1 MCPPRRPRRP
11 TPAPPPRIVEP
22 RPTAESSPTADR
34 MAGRVER
41 TLPPPAPT
49 PSTFVEAKAAQ
60 PTSTPPPQALTP
72 PAPTEPAPKMRTI
85 GRTSVR
91 AGTTVSG
98 QQTTSTAAPSRRRRQ
113 TARMGRR
120 AGTRSLRI
128 SRNPNTGQGDLLY

>member
-11 TPAPPPRIVEP
+11 TPAPPPRRIEP

-49 PSTFVEAKAAQ
+49 P
-60 PTSTPPPQALTP
+60 PPQALTPPTPTPP

-85 GRTSVR
+85 GRTS

>member
-11 TPAPPPRIVEP
+11 RRPAPAPPPRRVETPPPSPP
-22 RPTAESSPTADR
+22 RPTPP
-34 MAGRVER
+34 
-41 TLPPPAPT
+41 PPPAPAP
-49 PSTFVEAKAAQ
+49 PS
-60 PTSTPPPQALTP
+60 PP

-85 GRTSVR
+85 GRTS

-98 QQTTSTAAPSRRRRQ
+98 QQTTSTAAPSRRKRQ

>member
-11 TPAPPPRIVEP
+11 TPAPPPRVVTP
-22 RPTAESSPTADR
+22 QPTAESSPTADR

-49 PSTFVEAKAAQ
+49 P
-60 PTSTPPPQALTP
+60 PPQAVTPPAPTPP

>member
-11 TPAPPPRIVEP
+11 TPAPPPRRVETPPPPPP
-22 RPTAESSPTADR
+22 RPTPP
-34 MAGRVER
+34 
-41 TLPPPAPT
+41 PPPAPA
-49 PSTFVEAKAAQ
+49 PA
-60 PTSTPPPQALTP
+60 PPPQAVTPPTPTSP

-85 GRTSVR
+85 GRTS

-98 QQTTSTAAPSRRRRQ
+98 QQTTSTAAPSRRKRQ

>member
-11 TPAPPPRIVEP
+11 TPAPPPRRVETPPPPPP
-22 RPTAESSPTADR
+22 RPTPPP
-34 MAGRVER
+34 
-41 TLPPPAPT
+41 PPPAP
-49 PSTFVEAKAAQ
+49 A
-60 PTSTPPPQALTP
+60 PPPQALTPPTPTPP

-98 QQTTSTAAPSRRRRQ
+98 QQTTSNAAPSRRKRQ

>member
-1 MCPPRRPRRP
+1 MCPPRRPKLAPKQRR
-11 TPAPPPRIVEP
+11 IEN
-22 RPTAESSPTADR
+22 RPTAKSSPTADK
-34 MAGRVER
+34 MGGRVER
-41 TLPPPAPT
+41 TLPPPAPA
-49 PSTFVEAKAAQ
+49 PA
-60 PTSTPPPQALTP
+60 

-85 GRTSVR
+85 GRTSS
-91 AGTTVSG
+91 GTTVSG

>member
-11 TPAPPPRIVEP
+11 TPAPPPRRVET
-22 RPTAESSPTADR
+22 RPTPESSPTADR
-34 MAGRVER
+34 MSGRVER
-41 TLPPPAPT
+41 TPPPAPT
-49 PSTFVEAKAAQ
+49 P
-60 PTSTPPPQALTP
+60 PPQAVTP
-72 PAPTEPAPKMRTI
+72 PTPTEPTPKMRTI
-85 GRTSVR
+85 GRTS

>member
-11 TPAPPPRIVEP
+11 TPAPPPRRVET

-34 MAGRVER
+34 MSGRVER
-41 TLPPPAPT
+41 TPPPAPT
-49 PSTFVEAKAAQ
+49 P
-60 PTSTPPPQALTP
+60 PPQAAPP

-85 GRTSVR
+85 GRTSV
-91 AGTTVSG
+91 GTTVSG
-98 QQTTSTAAPSRRRRQ
+98 QQTTSTAAPSRRKRQ

>member
-11 TPAPPPRIVEP
+11 TPAPPPRRIEP

-41 TLPPPAPT
+41 TLPPSAPAP
-49 PSTFVEAKAAQ
+49 
-60 PTSTPPPQALTP
+60 TPPPQAVTPPTPTPP

-98 QQTTSTAAPSRRRRQ
+98 QQTASTAAPSRRRRQ

>member
-11 TPAPPPRIVEP
+11 TPAPPPRVVTP
-22 RPTAESSPTADR
+22 QPTAESSPTADR

-49 PSTFVEAKAAQ
+49 P
-60 PTSTPPPQALTP
+60 PPQAVTP

>member
-11 TPAPPPRIVEP
+11 TPAPPPRRVEP
-22 RPTAESSPTADR
+22 RPTPESSPTADR

-41 TLPPPAPT
+41 TLPTPAP
-49 PSTFVEAKAAQ
+49 
-60 PTSTPPPQALTP
+60 TPPPQAVTP
-72 PAPTEPAPKMRTI
+72 PTPTEPAPKMRTI
-85 GRTSVR
+85 GRTS

>member
-11 TPAPPPRIVEP
+11 TPAPPPRVVTP
-22 RPTAESSPTADR
+22 QPTAESSPTADR

-49 PSTFVEAKAAQ
+49 P
-60 PTSTPPPQALTP
+60 PPQAVTP

-98 QQTTSTAAPSRRRRQ
+98 QQTTSPAAPSRRRRQ

>member
-11 TPAPPPRIVEP
+11 TPAPPPRRVET
-22 RPTAESSPTADR
+22 RPTPESSPTADR
-34 MAGRVER
+34 MAGRVE
-41 TLPPPAPT
+41 TTPPPAPT
-49 PSTFVEAKAAQ
+49 P
-60 PTSTPPPQALTP
+60 PPQAVTPPTPTPP

-85 GRTSVR
+85 GRTS

-98 QQTTSTAAPSRRRRQ
+98 QQTTSTAAPSRRKRQ

>member
-11 TPAPPPRIVEP
+11 TPAPPQRRVET

-41 TLPPPAPT
+41 TPPPAPT
-49 PSTFVEAKAAQ
+49 P
-60 PTSTPPPQALTP
+60 PPQAVTP
-72 PAPTEPAPKMRTI
+72 PAPQEPAPKMRTI
-85 GRTSVR
+85 GRTS

-98 QQTTSTAAPSRRRRQ
+98 QQTTSTSAPSRRRRQ
-113 TARMGRR
+113 SSRMGRR

-128 SRNPNTGQGDLLY
+128 SRNPNTGQGNLNY

>member
-41 TLPPPAPT
+41 TLSPPAPT
-49 PSTFVEAKAAQ
+49 P
-60 PTSTPPPQALTP
+60 PPQAVTP
-72 PAPTEPAPKMRTI
+72 PTPTEPAPKMRTI

-98 QQTTSTAAPSRRRRQ
+98 QQTTSTAAPSRRKRQ

>member
-11 TPAPPPRIVEP
+11 TPAPPPRRVET
-22 RPTAESSPTADR
+22 RPTPESSPTADR

-41 TLPPPAPT
+41 TPPPAPT
-49 PSTFVEAKAAQ
+49 P
-60 PTSTPPPQALTP
+60 PPQAVTP
-72 PAPTEPAPKMRTI
+72 PTPTEPAPKMRTI
-85 GRTSVR
+85 GRTS

-98 QQTTSTAAPSRRRRQ
+98 QQTTSTAAPSRKRKQ
-113 TARMGRR
+113 TAIMGRR

>member
-41 TLPPPAPT
+41 TLPPPEPT
-49 PSTFVEAKAAQ
+49 P
-60 PTSTPPPQALTP
+60 P

-85 GRTSVR
+85 ARTS

-98 QQTTSTAAPSRRRRQ
+98 RQTTSAAPSRRRRQ
-113 TARMGRR
+113 SSRMGRR

>member
-11 TPAPPPRIVEP
+11 TPARAERPTPPPPPRIVEP

-60 PTSTPPPQALTP
+60 PT
-72 PAPTEPAPKMRTI
+72 PTEPAPKMRTI
-85 GRTSVR
+85 GRTS

-98 QQTTSTAAPSRRRRQ
+98 QQTTSTAAPSRRKRQ

>member
-11 TPAPPPRIVEP
+11 TPAPPPRRVETQ
-22 RPTAESSPTADR
+22 PTAESSPTADR

-41 TLPPPAPT
+41 TPVPTPPPQPSPPPAP
-49 PSTFVEAKAAQ
+49 Q
-60 PTSTPPPQALTP
+60 
-72 PAPTEPAPKMRTI
+72 EPAPKMRTI
-85 GRTSVR
+85 GRTS

-113 TARMGRR
+113 SSRMGRR

-128 SRNPNTGQGDLLY
+128 SRNPNTGQGNLNY

>member
-11 TPAPPPRIVEP
+11 SPPRPPQSPQPNTRDAAPAVGRVQKTPPSPPPP
-22 RPTAESSPTADR
+22 S
-34 MAGRVER
+34 
-41 TLPPPAPT
+41 PPPAPT
-49 PSTFVEAKAAQ
+49 
-60 PTSTPPPQALTP
+60 
-72 PAPTEPAPKMRTI
+72 PTEPAPKMRTI
-85 GRTSVR
+85 GRTS

-98 QQTTSTAAPSRRRRQ
+98 QQTTSTAAPSRRKRQ

>member
-11 TPAPPPRIVEP
+11 TPAPPPRVVKP
-22 RPTAESSPTADR
+22 QPTAESSPTADR
-34 MAGRVER
+34 MAARVER

-49 PSTFVEAKAAQ
+49 P
-60 PTSTPPPQALTP
+60 PPQAVTP
-72 PAPTEPAPKMRTI
+72 PTPTPTEPAPKMRTI

-98 QQTTSTAAPSRRRRQ
+98 QQTTSTAAPSRRKRQ

-128 SRNPNTGQGDLLY
+128 SRNPNPGQGDLLY

>member
-49 PSTFVEAKAAQ
+49 S
-60 PTSTPPPQALTP
+60 PPQAVTP
-72 PAPTEPAPKMRTI
+72 PTPTEPAPKMRTI

-98 QQTTSTAAPSRRRRQ
+98 QQTTSTAAPSRRKRQ

>member
-1 MCPPRRPRRP
+1 MCPPRRPRPRPQPRP
-11 TPAPPPRIVEP
+11 TPPPPPPRPTPPPPPAPAPAPPPQAVTP
-22 RPTAESSPTADR
+22 
-34 MAGRVER
+34 
-41 TLPPPAPT
+41 PT
-49 PSTFVEAKAAQ
+49 P
-60 PTSTPPPQALTP
+60 TSP

-85 GRTSVR
+85 GRTS

-98 QQTTSTAAPSRRRRQ
+98 QQTTSTAAPSRRKRQ

>member
-11 TPAPPPRIVEP
+11 TPAPPPRRVET
-22 RPTAESSPTADR
+22 RPTPESSPTADR
-34 MAGRVER
+34 MSGRVER
-41 TLPPPAPT
+41 TPPPAP
-49 PSTFVEAKAAQ
+49 A
-60 PTSTPPPQALTP
+60 PPPQAVTP

-85 GRTSVR
+85 GRTS

-98 QQTTSTAAPSRRRRQ
+98 QQTTSTAAPSRRKRQ

>member
-11 TPAPPPRIVEP
+11 TPAPPPRRVETPLPPPP
-22 RPTAESSPTADR
+22 RPTPPP
-34 MAGRVER
+34 
-41 TLPPPAPT
+41 PPPAP
-49 PSTFVEAKAAQ
+49 A
-60 PTSTPPPQALTP
+60 PPPQAVTP
-72 PAPTEPAPKMRTI
+72 PTPTEPAPKMRTI
-85 GRTSVR
+85 GRTS

-98 QQTTSTAAPSRRRRQ
+98 QQTTSTAAPSRRKRQ

>member
-11 TPAPPPRIVEP
+11 TPAPPPRRVET

-34 MAGRVER
+34 MAVRVER

-49 PSTFVEAKAAQ
+49 P
-60 PTSTPPPQALTP
+60 PPQAVTP
-72 PAPTEPAPKMRTI
+72 PTPTEPAPKMRTI
-85 GRTSVR
+85 GRTS

>member
-11 TPAPPPRIVEP
+11 TPAPPPRRVETPPPPPP
-22 RPTAESSPTADR
+22 RPTPP
-34 MAGRVER
+34 
-41 TLPPPAPT
+41 PPPAP
-49 PSTFVEAKAAQ
+49 A
-60 PTSTPPPQALTP
+60 PPPQAVTPPTPTSP

-85 GRTSVR
+85 GRTS

-98 QQTTSTAAPSRRRRQ
+98 QQTTSTAAPSRKRKQ
-113 TARMGRR
+113 TAIMGRR

>member
-11 TPAPPPRIVEP
+11 TPAPPPRRIEP

-49 PSTFVEAKAAQ
+49 P
-60 PTSTPPPQALTP
+60 PPQAVTP
-72 PAPTEPAPKMRTI
+72 PTPTEPAPKMRTI

-113 TARMGRR
+113 SARMGRR

>member
-1 MCPPRRPRRP
+1 MCLPSRPRPRP
-11 TPAPPPRIVEP
+11 TPAPPPRRIET
-22 RPTAESSPTADR
+22 RPTPESSPTADR

-49 PSTFVEAKAAQ
+49 P
-60 PTSTPPPQALTP
+60 PPQAVTP
-72 PAPTEPAPKMRTI
+72 PTPTEPAPKMRTI
-85 GRTSVR
+85 ARTS

-98 QQTTSTAAPSRRRRQ
+98 QQTTSTAPSRRKRQ

>member
-11 TPAPPPRIVEP
+11 TPARAERPTPPPPR
-22 RPTAESSPTADR
+22 PTP
-34 MAGRVER
+34 
-41 TLPPPAPT
+41 PPPAP
-49 PSTFVEAKAAQ
+49 A
-60 PTSTPPPQALTP
+60 PPPQAVTPPTPTPP

-85 GRTSVR
+85 GRTSV
-91 AGTTVSG
+91 GTTVSG
-98 QQTTSTAAPSRRRRQ
+98 QQTTSTAAPSRRKRQ